1 MLNKI
6 GIFTFLLALGLTWA
20 GNGTFFYGLIDAA
33 ALRRLC
39 IEAGFEVI
47 ESGHIR
53 SSPTYCVPE
62 TERVPRRFVSFL
74 NARNQLHKLSL
85 ALPPIHLL

>member
-20 GNGTFFYGLIDAA
+20 GNGTFIDAA

-39 IEAGFEVI
+39 IKAGFEVI
-47 ESGHIR
+47 ESGHIKELAYVLCTR
-53 SSPTYCVPE
+53 DRTGAAPLRKFSKR
-62 TERVPRRFVSFL
+62 TEST
-74 NARNQLHKLSL
+74 S
-85 ALPPIHLL
+85 

>member
-39 IEAGFEVI
+39 ITAGFEVI
-47 ESGHIR
+47 ESGHIKELAYVLCTR
-53 SSPTYCVPE
+53 DRTGAAPLRKFSKRTEPT
-62 TERVPRRFVSFL
+62 S
-74 NARNQLHKLSL
+74 
-85 ALPPIHLL
+85 